1 MFRRMAVIGLAGLCI
16 LAALAAPGFSA
27 EPKELKIGT
36 ISTLSGT
43 GVAWGLA
50 VKRGA
55 EMAVDEVNA
64 AGGLKVGNDTYKITI
79 ISYDDQFTGKGG
91 VAAANRLVFED
102 KVKFIIGTNSA
113 ASVIAAQEVTEPNH
127 VIVMTDGY
135 GAKVLGPDKPY
146 TFRVTP
152 TTTEF
157 AIPMTAWVAK
167 NHPEAKTA
175 AVLSPNDEAG
185 WDIQQVVIKGYEA
198 AGVKVVHKDYYE
210 RGTKDFFPLLTRALA
225 ARPDILDIDGS
236 NTGEAGVLIRQARQL
251 GFKGLLVKTGGP
263 GVEEMVRVA
272 GASASEGFI
281 FYSPVSLDDP
291 AYKKFL
297 DTYEAK
303 YGTREADP
311 LTPLFYD
318 GTKLLLSAMKKA
330 GSLDVDAVRKS
341 LEGIKEFQGLFGK
354 NVLTGKDVYG
364 IAHQVDAP
372 FYIGQVVNGKPTIV
386 AKIDVAK

>member
-1 MFRRMAVIGLAGLCI
+1 MLRRTAVVGLMSLCI
-16 LAALAAPGFSA
+16 LSALAAPGYSA
-27 EPKELKIGT
+27 EPKDLKIG
-36 ISTLSGT
+36 IICTLSGP
-43 GVAWGLA
+43 GVSWGLA

-55 EMAVDEVNA
+55 ELAIDEVNQ
-64 AGGLKVGNDTYKITI
+64 AGGLKVGNDVYKITTI
-79 ISYDDQFTGKGG
+79 AYDDQFSGKGG

-135 GAKVLGPDKPY
+135 GAKVLSPNKPY

-167 NHPEAKTA
+167 NHPNAKTV
-175 AVLSPNDEAG
+175 AVVSPNDEAG
-185 WDIQQVVIKGYEA
+185 WDIQQIVIKGYEA
-198 AGVKVVHKDYYE
+198 AGVKVIHHDFYE
-210 RGTKDFFPLLTRALA
+210 RGTKDFFPLLTRALGT
-225 ARPDILDIDGS
+225 RPDILDIDGS
-236 NTGEAGVLIRQARQL
+236 NPGEAGVLIRQARQL
-251 GFKGLLVKTGGP
+251 GFKGLIVKTGGP
-263 GVEEMVRVA
+263 GVEEIVRVA
-272 GASASEGFI
+272 GTGAAEGFV
-281 FYSPVSLDDP
+281 FYSPVSLEDP

-330 GSLDVDAVRKS
+330 GTLDVEAVKKT

-372 FYIGQVVNGKPTIV
+372 FYIGRIINGQPTTV
-386 AKIDVAK
+386 AKIEVAK